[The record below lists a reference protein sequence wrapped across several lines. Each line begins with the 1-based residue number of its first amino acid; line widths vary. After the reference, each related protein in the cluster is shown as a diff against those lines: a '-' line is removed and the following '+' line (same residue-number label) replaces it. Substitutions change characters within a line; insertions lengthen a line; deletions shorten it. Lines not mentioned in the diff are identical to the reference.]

1 MVKKIFKFL
10 TFEIEAPKIFGWFHI
25 ISVTIISFLT
35 TILCKKCKS
44 NSEKTERRIALWTW
58 IVLFV
63 FEAYKQIVYIFELE
77 EDVFSV
83 NYAWHGFPFQ
93 LCSAPL
99 YVLPLIAFLPSG
111 KVREAFVSFFGT
123 FVLLGG
129 VAVCI
134 YPGNV
139 LVETLGINLHTMIW
153 HGSQVFLGI
162 YFNLRRFYSENP
174 PKIKQYFL
182 RAVPIFLAFVAV
194 ALILNAT
201 VYQYFTANA
210 MDDVFNMFFISP
222 YFECIFPVLDL
233 IQAHTPY
240 PVFLFSYIILLSVFS
255 FILVYA
261 EHEIATR
268 IKSKAEQKN
277 QHPTQ
282 D

>member
-1 MVKKIFKFL
+1 MVKKVFKFL
-10 TFEIEAPKIFGWFHI
+10 TFEIEAPKIFGWFHM
-25 ISVTIISFLT
+25 ISVIIISFLT

-58 IVLFV
+58 MVLFILEV
-63 FEAYKQIVYIFELE
+63 YKQIVYIFVLE
-77 EDVFSV
+77 EDVFSID
-83 NYAWHGFPFQ
+83 YGWHGFPFQ

-111 KVREAFVSFFGT
+111 KIREAFVSFFGT

-182 RAVPIFLAFVAV
+182 RAVPVFLSFVAV
-194 ALILNAT
+194 ALVLNVA
-201 VYQYFTANA
+201 VYQYLTSNA
-210 MDDVFNMFFISP
+210 MDDTFNMFFIRH
-222 YFECIFPVLDL
+222 C
-233 IQAHTPY
+233 
-240 PVFLFSYIILLSVFS
+240 
-255 FILVYA
+255 
-261 EHEIATR
+261 
-268 IKSKAEQKN
+268 
-277 QHPTQ
+277 
-282 D
+282 